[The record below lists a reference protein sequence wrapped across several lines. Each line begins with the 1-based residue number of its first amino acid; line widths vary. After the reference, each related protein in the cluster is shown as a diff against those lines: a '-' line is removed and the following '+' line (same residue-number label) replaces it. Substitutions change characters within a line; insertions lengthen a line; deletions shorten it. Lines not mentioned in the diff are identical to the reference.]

1 MNNMFYSASCDLRI
15 KTKDNHSKKTVTEA
29 CKKEKKETYRWLVC
43 SLSLES
49 CGGCETERRRR
60 HMAWR
65 AATSRAKPCR
75 ATLAPHARFT
85 RIAPRST
92 STQIPLLT
100 TRPGP
105 GSGLKDTGL
114 KKDQQVDRQRNKY
127 GPLKEH
133 V

>member
-1 MNNMFYSASCDLRI
+1 MALHATI
-15 KTKDNHSKKTVTEA
+15 ETQKTVTEA
-29 CKKEKKETYRWLVC
+29 CKKEKKETYRWFVC
-43 SLSLES
+43 SLSLVS

-65 AATSRAKPCR
+65 AATSRANPCR

-92 STQIPLLT
+92 STQLPLLT
-100 TRPGP
+100 TGP
-105 GSGLKDTGL
+105 GLGPKDTRPRI
-114 KKDQQVDRQRNKY
+114 DQQVDWQRIKY
-127 GPLKEH
+127 GSLKEY